1 MRIVENLF
9 SRRPDWDEGFAR
21 MARIEFFKEY
31 SLLRKNLGREPTG
44 RELRDFIG

>member
-9 SRRPDWDEGFAR
+9 GRRNDFDEGFAR

-31 SLLRKNLGREPTG
+31 HFLRKSLGREPTG